1 MFGNDRTQMRRMFT
15 DSWTKMQQGMT
26 LEPLEQLVAEIVRQ
40 HPEYH
45 AMLEKPDSALQRDFL
60 PEGGETNPFLHMA
73 MHISIKEQLATE
85 RPAGI
90 GDLYRQLVSRKG
102 DPHEVEHLLMECLGE
117 MLWEAQRNGIMP
129 DEMAYLECVRRLA
142 G

>member
-15 DSWTKMQQGMT
+15 DSWKKMQQGMPM
-26 LEPLEQLVAEIVRQ
+26 EPLEQLVAEIVRQ

-45 AMLEKPDSALQRDFL
+45 AMLEKTDNALQRDFL

-90 GDLYRQLVSRKG
+90 GELYRQLASRKG
-102 DPHEVEHLLMECLGE
+102 DPHEAEHLMMECLGQ
-117 MLWEAQRNGIMP
+117 MLWEAQRSGTMP
-129 DEMAYLECVRRLA
+129 DETAYLDCVRRLA

>member
-15 DSWTKMQQGMT
+15 DSWTKMQQGMP

-117 MLWEAQRNGIMP
+117 MLWEAQRNGTLP
-129 DEMAYLECVRRLA
+129 DEITYLECVRRLA

>member
-15 DSWTKMQQGMT
+15 DSWTKMQQGMP

>member
-1 MFGNDRTQMRRMFT
+1 MRRMFT

>member
-73 MHISIKEQLATE
+73 MHISIKEQLSTE

-90 GDLYRQLVSRKG
+90 GDLYRQLVGRKG

-117 MLWEAQRNGIMP
+117 MLWEAQRNGTLP
-129 DEMAYLECVRRLA
+129 DEITYLECVRRLA